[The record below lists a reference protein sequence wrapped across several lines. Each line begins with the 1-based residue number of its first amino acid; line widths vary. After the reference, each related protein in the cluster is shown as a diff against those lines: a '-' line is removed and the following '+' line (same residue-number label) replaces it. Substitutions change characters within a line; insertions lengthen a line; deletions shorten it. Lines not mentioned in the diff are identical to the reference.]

1 MSLRDELVADRDAP
15 TAYLAV
21 WGAATLAYV
30 TGDGVLT
37 MLLTSVVPA
46 VREGNVVVRSVVD
59 WFGTPG
65 LLGFKA
71 AVVLAC
77 LAVSVG
83 WGDADDE
90 PGLYYGPPL
99 VLLVTGVFATVYNL
113 VLVFGA

>member
-1 MSLRDELVADRDAP
+1 MPFRNARDVARDAP

-21 WGAATLAYV
+21 WAAATLAYV
-30 TGDGVLT
+30 TGDGAAT
-37 MLLTSVVPA
+37 ILLTSVEPA
-46 VREGNVVVRSVVD
+46 VREGNVVVRTVVD

-77 LAVSVG
+77 LAMSLG
-83 WGDADDE
+83 WGDADEE
-90 PGLYYGPPL
+90 PGIYYGPPV
-99 VLLVTGVFATVYNL
+99 VLLLTGVFATVYNL